1 MDAELSL
8 VPHMFNV
15 GFDLYISVAVS
26 PRGEPEPERTSVIAE
41 PEPRLESKPRSE
53 PESGNEA
60 SIVISSDI
68 SYCPLSCEQRQQF
81 LHLLFLLLLYL
92 LQSFRGE

>member
-1 MDAELSL
+1 MLA
-8 VPHMFNV
+8 
-15 GFDLYISVAVS
+15 FDVYISVPVS

-60 SIVISSDI
+60 SIVISSYI
-68 SYCPLSCEQRQQF
+68 SYCLLSCEQRQQF
-81 LHLLFLLLLYL
+81 LHLLLLLLYL
-92 LQSFRGE
+92 LQSFHGE